1 MGRRLV
7 AVVLVV
13 LFAPVVLGLVV
24 ASRLGG
30 VDGVLSVAIVWL
42 LVAAVVA
49 GAVAVLARTWTPIR
63 GLIAAAGRLADG
75 DYTARAPD
83 RGPVM
88 TRPVVSSFNRMAV
101 RLQEADAQ
109 RRQLLA
115 DVGHELR
122 TPLTVLRGDLEAMV
136 DGVRP
141 VDDEHLRA
149 LLDDV
154 AMIEHLL
161 DDLRTL
167 SLAESGALVLD
178 REPTDLGRLTGEVVE
193 RLGRVAAAA
202 DVRLRV
208 DAADDLPT
216 VDVDPVRI
224 REVVSNVVV
233 NAIGASPRGGTVTV
247 AVRHDGADAVL
258 TVHDIGVG
266 IPPDEVA
273 RVFERFHKGAGS
285 TGSGLG
291 LTISRNLVAAHG
303 GTLTIAETSPAGTT
317 MRVGLPI
324 AV

>member
-1 MGRRLV
+1 MARRVV

-13 LFAPVVLGLVV
+13 LAAPVAVGLVV
-24 ASRLGG
+24 ASRVGG
-30 VDGVLSVAIVWL
+30 VDGLASVAVVWL
-42 LVAAVVA
+42 LVAAVVV
-49 GAVAVLARTWTPIR
+49 GALAVLAWLWSPIR

-88 TRPVVSSFNRMAV
+88 TRPVVSSFNRMAT

-141 VDDEHLRA
+141 VDEEHLRR

-154 AMIEHLL
+154 AMVEHLL

-167 SLAESGALVLD
+167 SLADAGALVLD
-178 REPTDLGRLTGEVVE
+178 REPTDLLRLTRGVVE
-193 RLGRVAAAA
+193 RLAGVARAGE
-202 DVRLRV
+202 VELRV
-208 DAADDLPT
+208 TPAGDLPP
-216 VDVDPVRI
+216 VDVDPVRM
-224 REVVSNVVV
+224 REVVSNLVV
-233 NAIGASPRGGTVTV
+233 NAIGATPVGGAVEVTV
-247 AVRHDGADAVL
+247 GGDGARAVV
-258 TVHDIGVG
+258 TVHDTGVG

-273 RVFERFHKGAGS
+273 AVFERFHKGAGS
-285 TGSGLG
+285 SGTGLG
-291 LTISRNLVAAHG
+291 LTISRDLVVAHG
-303 GTLTIAETSPAGTT
+303 GTLRIAATSPSGTT
-317 MRVGLPI
+317 MRVELPFG
-324 AV
+324 

>member
-1 MGRRLV
+1 MARRLV
-7 AVVLVV
+7 AVVLIV

-24 ASRLGG
+24 ASRVGG
-30 VDGVLSVAIVWL
+30 VDGLLSVGIVWL
-42 LVAAVVA
+42 LVAAVVV
-49 GAVAVLARTWTPIR
+49 GALAVLARTWAPIR
-63 GLIAAAGRLADG
+63 GLISAAGRLADG

-83 RGPVM
+83 HGPVM
-88 TRPVVSSFNRMAV
+88 TRPVVSSFNRMAT

-154 AMIEHLL
+154 AMVEHLL

-178 REPTDLGRLTGEVVE
+178 REPTDLGRLAGDVVD
-193 RLGRVAAAA
+193 RLGLVAAAA
-202 DVRLRV
+202 EVGLRI
-208 DAADDLPT
+208 DAADDLPS
-216 VDVDPVRI
+216 VDLDPVRI
-224 REVVSNVVV
+224 REVVSNLVV
-233 NAIGASPRGGTVTV
+233 NAIGASPTGGTVTV
-247 AVRHDGADAVL
+247 GVRGDGAHAIL
-258 TVHDIGVG
+258 TVRDTGVG
-266 IPPDEVA
+266 IAPDEVA
-273 RVFERFHKGAGS
+273 RVFERFHKGSGS

-317 MRVGLPI
+317 MRVELPMVI
-324 AV
+324 